1 MPHTVVTAI
10 RTYDHVAA
18 ECHANASTTPFIQTR
33 IDQLC
38 VLCQSNSLILDLN
51 CGPGFDSATIRQQR
65 HRAVDV
71 ICSSTSMPH
80 LPPSDF
86 SLALDEY
93 FRVLASKK
101 ARASHGR
108 MGVLPSM
115 YRASPSIG
123 PTRPLTEADRSRF
136 YFA

>member
-18 ECHANASTTPFIQTR
+18 KCHANASTTPFIQTR

-38 VLCQSNSLILDLN
+38 VLCQSNSLIR
-51 CGPGFDSATIRQQR
+51 GPGFDSATLRQQR

-86 SLALDEY
+86 SLTLDEY
-93 FRVLASKK
+93 FRVLA
-101 ARASHGR
+101 
-108 MGVLPSM
+108 
-115 YRASPSIG
+115 
-123 PTRPLTEADRSRF
+123 
-136 YFA
+136 